1 MVVGIVGSGERRAF
15 RKRRIEIGI
24 LRDMIVGRCR
34 FCLHVRPSV
43 LSREWGRRRMGL
55 LWSPLQEENSRREG
69 GMKIGDVDGLT
80 RWVDPVCTR
89 VCTVMSSPQPIYCVR
104 TQSGQKRED
113 PKQERSAGRRK
124 RRGKKENTLE
134 RSFPQCR

>member
-1 MVVGIVGSGERRAF
+1 MVVGIGGSGERRAF

-43 LSREWGRRRMGL
+43 LSREWGRSTD
-55 LWSPLQEENSRREG
+55 WSAPEPVARKNPRREG

-80 RWVDPVCTR
+80 RWVDPACT
-89 VCTVMSSPQPIYCVR
+89 QY
-104 TQSGQKRED
+104 
-113 PKQERSAGRRK
+113 A
-124 RRGKKENTLE
+124 L
-134 RSFPQCR
+134 